1 MNRLLMWKK
10 SKSDIIRTCGKNS
23 VLTLKKP
30 TNRHSM
36 ELYTLSV
43 LIFAVQ
49 NFRGGRNFAVFNFAV
64 KKSRFSRGLNF
75 AVSYVFFIEKIRKK
89 STNNG

>member
-30 TNRHSM
+30 TNKHSM
-36 ELYTLSV
+36 ELYNS
-43 LIFAVQ
+43 FFQ
-49 NFRGGRNFAVFNFAV
+49 NPFSRKTDNEKRLGYGLLKAV
-64 KKSRFSRGLNF
+64 KKLNF
-75 AVSYVFFIEKIRKK
+75 TPARFID
-89 STNNG
+89 SSLNNQ